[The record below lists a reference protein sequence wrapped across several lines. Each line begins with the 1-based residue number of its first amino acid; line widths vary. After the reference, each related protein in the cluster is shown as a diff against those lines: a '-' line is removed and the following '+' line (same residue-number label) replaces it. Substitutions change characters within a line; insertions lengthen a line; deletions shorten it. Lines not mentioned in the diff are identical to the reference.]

1 MSCWLY
7 ACWEDRPRRF
17 FWERDYPVSLL
28 NAEVL
33 TVGAGG
39 TVAAVDRDGMVSV
52 LSPEYFD
59 VRRAELPSSS
69 GSPEAVTV
77 GPDGNVAI
85 IDGEGMIF
93 VLRPPYSEIS
103 PIDGFRSPSP
113 PMAVTVG
120 PDGTIAVVA
129 GEATIFVVPPPYSEV
144 SPVDDSRLRSRPVA
158 VTVGPDGTIAV
169 VAGERLFMGDPRG
182 VCARTIVHPH
192 GTTIPSTRIKM
203 LFEFDND
210 RRASVWV
217 THRHRIPSTDR
228 RSFLRW
234 VGTEGM
240 ITATLDR
247 LLVDLQYQPAGG
259 RSDVRSHRLNVDRRR
274 FSGLSG
280 TMDSMMQ
287 HLENRSVALGSG
299 IEDAYRTMLLVDAV
313 HAASD
318 RGIRVSI
325 GGGCKFE
332 VTQ

>member
-17 FWERDYPVSLL
+17 FWKRDYPVSLL

-93 VLRPPYSEIS
+93 VVRPPYSEVS

-113 PMAVTVG
+113 PM
-120 PDGTIAVVA
+120 
-129 GEATIFVVPPPYSEV
+129 
-144 SPVDDSRLRSRPVA
+144 A